1 MYFGLQH
8 FLKARVQIYMTS
20 KFCWPKFKN
29 GGDMAMGTKTGKREK
44 VKFLAQKVCLT
55 LEENVYIQKDYFQET
70 RPPQKISK
78 SAFFRTAT

>member
-1 MYFGLQH
+1 
-8 FLKARVQIYMTS
+8 
-20 KFCWPKFKN
+20 
-29 GGDMAMGTKTGKREK
+29 MAMGTKTGKREK